1 MTFDWIGY
9 VGLAVM
15 FVCQMIRG
23 YGIATTGH
31 DVVGAVYGA
40 QIGFV
45 LFLTAYFVYL
55 YRRPRR
61 LDTDGH

>member
-1 MTFDWIGY
+1 MTFDRLGY
-9 VGLAVM
+9 IGLALM

-23 YGIATTGH
+23 FHIATTGH
-31 DVVGAVYGA
+31 DVTEAVYGA

-45 LFLTAYFVYL
+45 LFLGAYFMHL